1 MLASKRAWRDY
12 RTKAEFVGT
21 DRRPS
26 VSLVMAFVEEK
37 ELKIRSSFPELV
49 CPLHQLPLETNG
61 SIVTCPHAQHR
72 FAIERG
78 IPRILLS
85 QTEYADAFGEQWNK
99 YRVTQLDSYTHT
111 TISRDRL
118 KRCLG
123 ETLWQQLRGPGAT
136 HILETGC
143 GAGRFTEVLLDLPG
157 AYVTSVDL
165 SSAVEA
171 NQSNCPQSDRHRI
184 IQCDI
189 NALPFPPQSYDI
201 VLCLGVI
208 QHTPDVEQTIA
219 ALYAATKPGGWLVI
233 DHYTPS
239 ISHYTKVT
247 ALLLR
252 PILKRLSP
260 RRGTMA
266 TEALTKALF
275 PLHRLVKKRRSLQM
289 MLSRVSPLLTYFQT
303 YPQLDDRLQ
312 FEWALLDTHDHL
324 TDYYKHLRTRPQI
337 ARRLSSLGG
346 EQIWVAKGGNGIEAR
361 CRKPRG

>member
-1 MLASKRAWRDY
+1 
-12 RTKAEFVGT
+12 V
-21 DRRPS
+21 
-26 VSLVMAFVEEK
+26 
-37 ELKIRSSFPELV
+37 
-49 CPLHQLPLETNG
+49 PLNANG
-61 SIVTCPHAQHR
+61 SLLACVSDHN
-72 FAIERG
+72 FAVDCG

-85 QTEYADAFGEQWNK
+85 KTRYADTFGEQWNK

-123 ETLWQQLRGPGAT
+123 EALWKQLQMSDAT
-136 HILETGC
+136 HLLETGC

-157 AYVTSVDL
+157 AHITSTDL

-171 NQSNCPQSDRHRI
+171 NQNNCPQSARHRI

-189 NALPFPPQSYDI
+189 NALPFRPESYDI

-208 QHTPDVEQTIA
+208 QHTPNVEQTIA

-252 PILKRLSP
+252 PVLKRLSP
-260 RRGTMA
+260 RLGTTA
-266 TEALTKALF
+266 TEMLTRAFF
-275 PLHRLVKKRRSLQM
+275 PLHRLVKKRRLMQIA
-289 MLSRVSPLLTYFQT
+289 LSRVSPLLTYYQA
-303 YPQLDDRLQ
+303 YPQLNDRLQ
-312 FEWALLDTHDHL
+312 YEWALLDTHDHL
-324 TDYYKHLRTRPQI
+324 TDHYKHLRTRSQI
-337 ARRLSSLGG
+337 ARTLSAMGA
-346 EQIWVAKGGNGIEAR
+346 EDIWVARGGNGVEAR
-361 CRKPRG
+361 CRKPQG